1 MADARGKRGKKTA
14 WQVSLG
20 VKEIIFGVLG
30 MAGLMM
36 MSFALGALAGR
47 GDIFVMAHRWGLMGP
62 EAAKVAQAPTLPPVP
77 PQVAAMT
84 PPAAAPAPPAGNPT
98 PGTPSSP
105 AAPAAKKPAA
115 KSPLSLQ
122 KQKEEE
128 LRKLREELAKKA
140 RFINSQDQSR
150 SSAKSGKGKGKE
162 GEKLVLQSAAAP
174 VTVARFRDKAQAQAK
189 LAELKKQGQ
198 KVSLKEGRDQKGV
211 YYAVVRHNPAKETAS
226 QTVAAKDSKPAPTG
240 KAKKTTP

>member
-1 MADARGKRGKKTA
+1 MADARGRRGKKTA

-20 VKEIIFGVLG
+20 VKEILFGILG
-30 MAGLMM
+30 IAGLMM

-77 PQVAAMT
+77 PQVAAIT
-84 PPAAAPAPPAGNPT
+84 PPAAAPAPPVSNAP
-98 PGTPSSP
+98 PGTSSSP
-105 AAPAAKKPAA
+105 VPAAARKPAA
-115 KSPLSLQ
+115 KNPLSLQ

-140 RFINSQDQSR
+140 NFINSQEHSR
-150 SSAKSGKGKGKE
+150 SSAKAAKGKGKE
-162 GEKLVLQSAAAP
+162 GEKPSMSGTKAP

-198 KVSLKEGRDQKGV
+198 KVALKEGRDQKGV
-211 YYAVVRHNPAKETAS
+211 YYAVVRQTPAGEAAS
-226 QTVAAKDSKPAPTG
+226 QTVAAKASKPAPAG
-240 KAKKTTP
+240 KPKKTTP